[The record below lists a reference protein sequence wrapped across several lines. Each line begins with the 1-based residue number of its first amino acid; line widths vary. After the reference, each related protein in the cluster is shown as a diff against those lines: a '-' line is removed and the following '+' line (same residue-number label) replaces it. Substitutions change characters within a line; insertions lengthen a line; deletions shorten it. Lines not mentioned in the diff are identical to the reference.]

1 MMILQLP
8 GNQQVSKV
16 SRIKCLLL
24 ILRMDIFSKSSKSY
38 LIVKK
43 KKKKKKKC
51 LKDAKTRF
59 TDTNINITTNRRKH
73 FGTVVG
79 SDTKGPVC

>member
-1 MMILQLP
+1 
-8 GNQQVSKV
+8 
-16 SRIKCLLL
+16 
-24 ILRMDIFSKSSKSY
+24 MDIFSKSSKSY

-43 KKKKKKKC
+43 KQKKTKKTKKKKC

>member
-43 KKKKKKKC
+43 KKKKC

>member
-1 MMILQLP
+1 MMILQSP

-38 LIVKK
+38 LIV

>member
-43 KKKKKKKC
+43 KKKKKC